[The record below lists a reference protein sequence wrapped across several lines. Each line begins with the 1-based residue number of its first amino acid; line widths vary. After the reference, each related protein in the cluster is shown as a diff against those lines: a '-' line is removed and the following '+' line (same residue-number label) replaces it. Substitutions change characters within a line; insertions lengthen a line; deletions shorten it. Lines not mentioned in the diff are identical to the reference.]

1 MVKEFK
7 IVLNS
12 PAQGVFFPGS
22 EVSGI
27 LVVKVDEPKSYENI
41 QVTLVGQADDDDS
54 WSESSGSVKFR
65 STYTYADET
74 YVNLRAIV
82 WTKEQVPTQELHA
95 GIHNFPFRFQL
106 PARLPPSFQGPI
118 GWIRYYVEGTIGTG
132 TLKLDHTVKAPITVV
147 EIVDINVSH
156 LQTPLHAE
164 KQKTLALCC
173 FLCTSAP
180 ITLNVELCRHGFCYG
195 DIIPLKTT
203 LENGSSR
210 RLRLRAQLLQV
221 IVYKRHNGY
230 YNRLQKVVACIAS
243 RQLEP
248 RTTTTW
254 NPEELVVPGHI
265 EPTLRSCGIISI
277 KYFLRVSAIVPW
289 GLNLTVDMAVTIGNV
304 PLHSTTSAIHPVPMM
319 LQSQSVSSLYPTQGV
334 IPPSHQPPQFGLP

>member
-1 MVKEFK
+1 
-7 IVLNS
+7 
-12 PAQGVFFPGS
+12 
-22 EVSGI
+22 
-27 LVVKVDEPKSYENI
+27 
-41 QVTLVGQADDDDS
+41 
-54 WSESSGSVKFR
+54 
-65 STYTYADET
+65 
-74 YVNLRAIV
+74 
-82 WTKEQVPTQELHA
+82 
-95 GIHNFPFRFQL
+95 
-106 PARLPPSFQGPI
+106 
-118 GWIRYYVEGTIGTG
+118 VEGTVGTG

-164 KQKTLALCC
+164 KQKTLCCLLCA
-173 FLCTSAP
+173 SAP

-221 IVYKRHNGY
+221 IVYTAQGHHRHT
-230 YNRLQKVVACIAS
+230 QKVVASITS

-265 EPTLRSCGIISI
+265 EPTLKSSWIISI
-277 KYFLRVSAIVPW
+277 EYFLRVSAIVPW

-319 LQSQSVSSLYPTQGV
+319 LQSNPSLY
-334 IPPSHQPPQFGLP
+334 LPCTPHKV

>member
-118 GWIRYYVEGTIGTG
+118 GWIRYRMWREQLALQHPGMFSSLCMDWVC
-132 TLKLDHTVKAPITVV
+132 A
-147 EIVDINVSH
+147 H
-156 LQTPLHAE
+156 LQHQQGESYCVHIGGLQPNL
-164 KQKTLALCC
+164 L
-173 FLCTSAP
+173 
-180 ITLNVELCRHGFCYG
+180 LNN
-195 DIIPLKTT
+195 P
-203 LENGSSR
+203 
-210 RLRLRAQLLQV
+210 QV
-221 IVYKRHNGY
+221 
-230 YNRLQKVVACIAS
+230 
-243 RQLEP
+243 
-248 RTTTTW
+248 
-254 NPEELVVPGHI
+254 
-265 EPTLRSCGIISI
+265 
-277 KYFLRVSAIVPW
+277 
-289 GLNLTVDMAVTIGNV
+289 
-304 PLHSTTSAIHPVPMM
+304 
-319 LQSQSVSSLYPTQGV
+319 
-334 IPPSHQPPQFGLP
+334 